1 VLVVSLAISGACS
14 YGDVDTPSPMPATTP
29 GVEVS
34 DDLIVGPVPDELDV
48 RLQNRDTSPLAD
60 DALVRFQ
67 FINRGPHPGIN
78 YRWALMEDGRLFV
91 ARHSGDTSD
100 PYTPFDTDLP
110 SDPTAI
116 VDRDVV
122 TRVRDAL
129 TRSEFAGQPPYQA
142 DPTVEDG
149 TFAVV
154 TARIDG
160 TVHEVIYE
168 AVAPAP
174 VGALAQLLE
183 EVGV

>member
-1 VLVVSLAISGACS
+1 
-14 YGDVDTPSPMPATTP
+14 
-29 GVEVS
+29 VS
-34 DDLIVGPVPDELDV
+34 DDLIAGPIPDELDL

-78 YRWALMEDGRLFV
+78 YRWVLMEDGRLFV

-110 SDPTAI
+110 SDPTTT

-129 TRSEFAGQPPYQA
+129 TGSEFAGQPPYQA